1 MPCPLPTVLTL
12 RPPVFCLLFL
22 AAPVASCCDLEAK
35 SLLALYSIDTGLS
48 LLSVL
53 QYATL
58 GPFLSLYQYGS
69 SVNPLLRLYK
79 SPIPP
84 VFVKNHHTFCDTFS
98 IRLSGTSHSFESF
111 TTTFTLY
118 SKKER

>member
-58 GPFLSLYQYGS
+58 GPFLSF
-69 SVNPLLRLYK
+69 SV
-79 SPIPP
+79 P
-84 VFVKNHHTFCDTFS
+84 VRVFCEP
-98 IRLSGTSHSFESF
+98 TS
-111 TTTFTLY
+111 TAI
-118 SKKER
+118 